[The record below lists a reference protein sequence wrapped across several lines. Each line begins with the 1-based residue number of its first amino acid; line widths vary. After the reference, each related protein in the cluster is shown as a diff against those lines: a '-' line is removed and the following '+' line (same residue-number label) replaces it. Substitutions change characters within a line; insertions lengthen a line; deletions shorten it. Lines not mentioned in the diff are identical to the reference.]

1 MTEQQP
7 DAATTPG
14 GAPDA
19 GAGGTGAPPAP
30 ASPNRAPDD
39 LTREYRGAGIAVQW
53 YAARCIHSARCIRAA
68 PAVFDPAR
76 RPWIV
81 LDGAGADAVAAAVE
95 RCPTGALH
103 YTRLDGGA
111 GEAVPDDTV
120 VRAVRDGPLYLR
132 GDVTVAREDGST
144 IRRDTRVALCRCG
157 QSGHMPFCDNSHRA
171 AGFRDPAPPSS

>member
-7 DAATTPG
+7 DPATTPNG

-19 GAGGTGAPPAP
+19 SAGGTGAPPAP
-30 ASPNRAPDD
+30 ASPNRAPDH

-95 RCPTGALH
+95 RCPTGAWDMQKFLLEAAK
-103 YTRLDGGA
+103 TVLPPAMGGA
-111 GEAVPDDTV
+111 QPC
-120 VRAVRDGPLYLR
+120 R
-132 GDVTVAREDGST
+132 GR
-144 IRRDTRVALCRCG
+144 
-157 QSGHMPFCDNSHRA
+157 
-171 AGFRDPAPPSS
+171 